1 MRKLTMHGRNLY
13 GTFVKLLLHGSIQII
28 DFIIMNVPT
37 KIKDGQDTETRVSL
51 WLTRLVLSASLL
63 M

>member
-1 MRKLTMHGRNLY
+1 MCNLPMYGCNLY
-13 GTFVKLLLHGSIQII
+13 ETFVKLLFHDSTQFI
-28 DFIIMNVPT
+28 DFIIMYIPT

-51 WLTRLVLSASLL
+51 WFTRLASLL